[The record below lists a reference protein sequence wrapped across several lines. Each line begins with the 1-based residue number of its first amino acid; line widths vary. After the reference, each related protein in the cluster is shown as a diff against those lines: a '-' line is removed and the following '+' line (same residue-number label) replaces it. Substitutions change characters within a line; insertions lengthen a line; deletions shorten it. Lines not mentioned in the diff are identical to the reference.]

1 MLSVTTLPEFA
12 ALTDDDI
19 EKALDSLD
27 GIDESALD
35 SNASPVL
42 KELERLIG
50 AYSQRFEELCT
61 EEGEVP
67 EGILDFEPASPIQ
80 EAAYDLFMDALHDS
94 MQDDDEEE

>member
-1 MLSVTTLPEFA
+1 MRSVTTLPEFA
-12 ALTDDDI
+12 ALTDADI

-27 GIDESALD
+27 GMDESAL
-35 SNASPVL
+35 ALETSPVL
-42 KELERLIG
+42 QELERLIG

-67 EGILDFEPASPIQ
+67 DGILDFEPESPIQ

-94 MQDDDEEE
+94 MQDDDED